1 MVRNAYAP
9 LPVARLEQGVG
20 YHRPRQLLPERV
32 TLESPAVDVMTDLR
46 QLQAVTIDAESSV
59 DDANARMI
67 KHKVRLL
74 LVVDDKDR
82 VLGLIT
88 ATDILGEKP
97 MQIIQERGCA
107 HRDLRVRDLMTP
119 QERLEVLNMDDILSA
134 KVGHVV
140 ATLQH
145 AGRQHA
151 MVVDIR
157 QPAFEDWYADP
168 TDVRAVQT
176 IRGIFS
182 TTQIARQLGT
192 PVQTTEVARTFAE
205 IGAQFAH
212 SH

>member
-1 MVRNAYAP
+1 MVRSAYSP
-9 LPVARLEQGVG
+9 LPVSRLEQGVG

-32 TLESPAVDVMTDLR
+32 SLESPAVDVMTDLR
-46 QLQAVTIDAESSV
+46 QVQAITIDADSSA

-67 KHKVRLL
+67 KSKVRLL
-74 LVVDDKDR
+74 LVVDEQER

-97 MQIIQERGCA
+97 MQVIRERGCT
-107 HRDLRVRDLMTP
+107 RSDVRVRDLMTP
-119 QERLEVLNMDDILSA
+119 QERLEVLNMDDVLSA
-134 KVGHVV
+134 KVGHIVS
-140 ATLQH
+140 TLQH

-182 TTQIARQLGT
+182 TTQIARQLGM

-205 IGAQFAH
+205 IEAQFAH
-212 SH
+212 